1 MNFLLLRLTIPRR
14 YDIGNKLSVCLSV
27 KEAVYFCFVLNQS
40 SGSYIYGVKI
50 AVFLISIINDTY
62 DS

>member
-1 MNFLLLRLTIPRR
+1 MLIGEGSSVFLYIFL
-14 YDIGNKLSVCLSV
+14 Y
-27 KEAVYFCFVLNQS
+27 QS

-62 DS
+62 MIPEINID